1 MRRDGGLDI
10 LFNYNILAVEGHPLG
25 VRSDTS
31 QPSKTMKKDGRGQ
44 KYLNGKERAPQTQER
59 REEVSKSSSSAV
71 VPGKGVSRH
80 DTSATPAPSERRFP
94 STPAGPIVFLDFS
107 PNPEAKVKQ
116 DKLKHPDRYYHS
128 AAAQGRPDRRQTGVS

>member
-94 STPAGPIVFLDFS
+94 STPASPIVFLDFS
-107 PNPEAKVKQ
+107 PNQKRNSSKTNSSIRIVIIILRQRGAALTVVK
-116 DKLKHPDRYYHS
+116 L
-128 AAAQGRPDRRQTGVS
+128 A